1 MKHLTTNRGRYR
13 LIQLTWLSHIY
24 QQRPEPVFDES
35 MDAGTKL
42 QRFPHWP
49 VLKGSN
55 VLVSWFQVA
64 RIVKDDSLCSLVAVV
79 IKPPC
84 ERWGQLY
91 GPQWLPGNCILQSD
105 GVDMLI
111 HDTIFIIYNINI
123 HIWCKAA
130 FIIVSV
136 RKRRCVSA
144 LSWIRSRPP
153 VGVFFFSSSFLPEIK
168 ETYFPKHLII
178 PLSSDDVVGL
188 RWWED
193 FILEDAA
200 HDVVHLIY
208 LSWSWMFPSFPFNI
222 SNYSSWLTSPA
233 GEHVPAFL
241 FPLRDLVGSINQTAA
256 TDLQDQMKVIIQHH
270 LPSTRRFC
278 STACPACPPLSRSIC
293 RTQTELVEHN
303 VAAPGDRRARA
314 LMCKAKHLWSDD
326 INFLFVL

>member
-1 MKHLTTNRGRYR
+1 M
-13 LIQLTWLSHIY
+13 
-24 QQRPEPVFDES
+24 
-35 MDAGTKL
+35 
-42 QRFPHWP
+42 
-49 VLKGSN
+49 
-55 VLVSWFQVA
+55 SWFQVA
-64 RIVKDDSLCSLVAVV
+64 RIVKDAEDSLCSLVPVF
-79 IKPPC
+79 IKPPY

-91 GPQWLPGNCILQSD
+91 GPHWLPGNCILQRN

-136 RKRRCVSA
+136 RKP
-144 LSWIRSRPP
+144 LTPP
-153 VGVFFFSSSFLPEIK
+153 VGVFIFSRSFPPEIK

-208 LSWSWMFPSFPFNI
+208 LSCSWMFQSFSFNI
-222 SNYSSWLTSPA
+222 SNYSSRLTSPA

-241 FPLRDLVGSINQTAA
+241 FPLRDLVGSINQTAV
-256 TDLQDQMKVIIQHH
+256 TDLQDQMKVIIQHR
-270 LPSTRRFC
+270 LPSARRFC
-278 STACPACPPLSRSIC
+278 STACPARPPLSRSIC
-293 RTQTELVEHN
+293 RSQTELVEHN
-303 VAAPGDRRARA
+303 VAALGDRCARS

>member
-1 MKHLTTNRGRYR
+1 
-13 LIQLTWLSHIY
+13 
-24 QQRPEPVFDES
+24 
-35 MDAGTKL
+35 
-42 QRFPHWP
+42 
-49 VLKGSN
+49 
-55 VLVSWFQVA
+55 
-64 RIVKDDSLCSLVAVV
+64 
-79 IKPPC
+79 
-84 ERWGQLY
+84 
-91 GPQWLPGNCILQSD
+91 
-105 GVDMLI
+105 MLI

-136 RKRRCVSA
+136 RKRLRVSA
-144 LSWIRSRPP
+144 LSWVRSRPP
-153 VGVFFFSSSFLPEIK
+153 VGVFIFSRSFPPEIK
-168 ETYFPKHLII
+168 ESYFPKHLII

-188 RWWED
+188 WWWED

-208 LSWSWMFPSFPFNI
+208 LSWGWMFQSFSFNI
-222 SNYSSWLTSPA
+222 SNYSSRLTSPA

-241 FPLRDLVGSINQTAA
+241 FPLRDLVGSINQTAV

-270 LPSTRRFC
+270 LPSTRQFC

-293 RTQTELVEHN
+293 RSQTELVEHN
-303 VAAPGDRRARA
+303 VAALGDRCARS